1 VLVAHGT
8 DDQIVPIDDSA
19 HLAIKLLK
27 HGTLKT
33 YDGLPHGMLST
44 HPDILNADLLAF
56 IRS

>member
-1 VLVAHGT
+1 VAHGT

-27 HGTLKT
+27 KGTLKT

-44 HPDILNADLLAF
+44 HPDIVNADMLAF
-56 IRS
+56 IKS